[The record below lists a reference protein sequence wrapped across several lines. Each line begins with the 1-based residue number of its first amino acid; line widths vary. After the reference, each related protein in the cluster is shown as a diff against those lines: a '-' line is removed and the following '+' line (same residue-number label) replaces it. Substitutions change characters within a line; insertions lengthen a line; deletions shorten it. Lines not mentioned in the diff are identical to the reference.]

1 MKHIDADFDGAP
13 DSDLSER
20 LALANQALRRRAEAI
35 LQEKSLRLARS
46 IDTLS
51 DEATLVTPDAMRQ
64 KIYELQ
70 VHQIE
75 LQIQNEELRRIQAE
89 LDDARSRYFDL
100 YNLAPVAHCTL
111 SETGMIVEANL
122 TMSTLV
128 GLARHALIGKPIT
141 RFIHKSA
148 QDSFYLQCNRLLEQ
162 GAAVSFDLQMQKAG
176 GEAFWALLAAT
187 MDRQPDHSVQL
198 RLVLNDISARRASES
213 AL

>member
-1 MKHIDADFDGAP
+1 MKHIDADFNGAP
-13 DSDLSER
+13 DSDFSER
-20 LALANQALRRRAEAI
+20 LALANQGLRRRAETI
-35 LQEKSLRLARS
+35 LQEKSLRLAHS

-51 DEATLVTPDAMRQ
+51 DETLVTPDAMRQ

-122 TMSTLV
+122 TMSTLF

-162 GAAVSFDLQMQKAG
+162 GTAVSFDLQMQKAG

-198 RLVLNDISARRASES
+198 RLVLNDISARRASEL